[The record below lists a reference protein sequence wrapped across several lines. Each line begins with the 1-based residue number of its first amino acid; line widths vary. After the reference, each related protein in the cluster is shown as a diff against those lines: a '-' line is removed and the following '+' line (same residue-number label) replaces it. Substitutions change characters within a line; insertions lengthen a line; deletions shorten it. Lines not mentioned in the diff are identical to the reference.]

1 MNLAITIT
9 KKEIKSYFNS
19 PAAYIVLVIFLLLS
33 GWFFAS
39 PLFINNQ
46 ANLRTLFSIIPLLY
60 LFFIPAITM
69 GLLSREKNTG
79 TMELLA
85 TLPIKD
91 SQIIMGKFWASVF
104 LIGVGLLLTLV
115 HFITIV
121 LLGTNIDFGAIFC
134 GYIGLLFLG
143 AVYSSIGIFASSI
156 TSNQIVSL
164 IISFFIIFFF
174 FVIKFFLFFIPDFL
188 VGIFQFLS
196 IDYHFS
202 NITRGVIDTRNIIYF
217 VSLIVLFLKL
227 AQASLENRN
236 WK

>member
-33 GWFFAS
+33 GWFFSS

-91 SQIIMGKFWASVF
+91 SQIITGKFWASVY

>member
-1 MNLAITIT
+1 
-9 KKEIKSYFNS
+9 
-19 PAAYIVLVIFLLLS
+19 
-33 GWFFAS
+33 
-39 PLFINNQ
+39 
-46 ANLRTLFSIIPLLY
+46 
-60 LFFIPAITM
+60 M
-69 GLLSREKNTG
+69 GLISREKNTG
-79 TMELLA
+79 TIELLA

-91 SQIIMGKFWASVF
+91 SQIIMGKFWASVS
-104 LIGVGLLLTLV
+104 LIGIGLLFTLI

-121 LLGTNIDFGAIFC
+121 ILGTNIDFGAIFC
-134 GYIGLLFLG
+134 GYIGLLMLG
-143 AVYSSIGIFASSI
+143 TVYSAIGIFASSI

-174 FVIKFFLFFIPDFL
+174 FILKFSLFFIPDFL

-217 VSLIVLFLKL
+217 VSLIILFLKL
-227 AQASLENRN
+227 AQTSLENRN

>member
-1 MNLAITIT
+1 
-9 KKEIKSYFNS
+9 
-19 PAAYIVLVIFLLLS
+19 
-33 GWFFAS
+33 
-39 PLFINNQ
+39 
-46 ANLRTLFSIIPLLY
+46 
-60 LFFIPAITM
+60 M
-69 GLLSREKNTG
+69 GLISREKNTG
-79 TMELLA
+79 TIELLA

-91 SQIIMGKFWASVF
+91 SQIIMGKFWASVS
-104 LIGVGLLLTLV
+104 LIGIGLLFTLI
-115 HFITIV
+115 HFVTIV
-121 LLGTNIDFGAIFC
+121 ILGTNIDFGTIFC

-174 FVIKFFLFFIPDFL
+174 FVIKFFLFFVPDFM
-188 VGIFQFLS
+188 VGIFQFIS

-202 NITRGVIDTRNIIYF
+202 NIARGVIDTRNIIYF

-227 AQASLENRN
+227 AQISLENRN

>member
-46 ANLRTLFSIIPLLY
+46 ANLRTLFGIIPLLY
-60 LFFIPAITM
+60 LFFVPAITM

-91 SQIIMGKFWASVF
+91 SQIIMGKFWASVS

-121 LLGTNIDFGAIFC
+121 LLGTNVDFGAIFC

-174 FVIKFFLFFIPDFL
+174 FIIKFFLFFVPDFM

-217 VSLIVLFLKL
+217 ISLIVLFLKL
-227 AQASLENRN
+227 AQTSLENRN

>member
-9 KKEIKSYFNS
+9 KKEIKSYFNA

-46 ANLRTLFSIIPLLY
+46 ANLRTLFGIIPLFY
-60 LFFIPAITM
+60 LFFVPAITM

-91 SQIIMGKFWASVF
+91 SQIIMGKFWASVI

-121 LLGTNIDFGAIFC
+121 LLGTNVDFGAIFC

-174 FVIKFFLFFIPDFL
+174 FIIKFFLFFVPDFM

-202 NITRGVIDTRNIIYF
+202 NIARGVIDTRNIIYF
-217 VSLIVLFLKL
+217 ISLIVLFLKL
-227 AQASLENRN
+227 AQTSLENRN

>member
-9 KKEIKSYFNS
+9 KKEIKSYFNA

-46 ANLRTLFSIIPLLY
+46 ANLRTLFGIIPLLY

-91 SQIIMGKFWASVF
+91 SQIIMGKFWASVS

-115 HFITIV
+115 HYITIM
-121 LLGTNIDFGAIFC
+121 LLGTNVDFGAIFC

-156 TSNQIVSL
+156 TSNQVVSL

-174 FVIKFFLFFIPDFL
+174 FIIKFFLFFVPDFM
-188 VGIFQFLS
+188 VGIFQFIS

-202 NITRGVIDTRNIIYF
+202 NISRGVIDTRNIIYF
-217 VSLIVLFLKL
+217 VSLVVLFLKL
-227 AQASLENRN
+227 AQTSLENRN

>member
-1 MNLAITIT
+1 MNLALTIT

-79 TMELLA
+79 TIELLA
-85 TLPIKD
+85 TLPLKD
-91 SQIIMGKFWASVF
+91 TQIIMGKFWASVS

-121 LLGTNIDFGAIFC
+121 LLGTNVDFGAIFC

-174 FVIKFFLFFIPDFL
+174 FIIKFFLFFVPDFL

-202 NITRGVIDTRNIIYF
+202 NIIRGVIDTRNIIYF
-217 VSLIVLFLKL
+217 ISLIILFLKL
-227 AQASLENRN
+227 AQTSLENRN

>member
-121 LLGTNIDFGAIFC
+121 LLGTNVDFGAIFC

-143 AVYSSIGIFASSI
+143 AVYSAIGIFASSI

-174 FVIKFFLFFIPDFL
+174 FIIKFFLFFVPDFM
-188 VGIFQFLS
+188 VGIFQFIS

-227 AQASLENRN
+227 IVILRL
-236 WK
+236 

>member
-1 MNLAITIT
+1 MNLAAIITR
-9 KKEIKSYFNS
+9 KEIKSYFNS

-46 ANLRTLFSIIPLLY
+46 ANLRTLFGIIPLLF
-60 LFFIPAITM
+60 LFFVPAITM
-69 GLLSREKNTG
+69 GLISREKNTG
-79 TMELLA
+79 TIELLA

-91 SQIIMGKFWASVF
+91 SQIIMGKFWASVS
-104 LIGVGLLLTLV
+104 LIGIGLLFTLI

-121 LLGTNIDFGAIFC
+121 ILGTNIDFGAIFC
-134 GYIGLLFLG
+134 GYIGLLMLG
-143 AVYSSIGIFASSI
+143 TVYSAIGIFASSI

-174 FVIKFFLFFIPDFL
+174 FILKFSLFFIPDFL

-217 VSLIVLFLKL
+217 VSLIILFLKL
-227 AQASLENRN
+227 AQTSLENRN

>member
-1 MNLAITIT
+1 MNLAAIITR
-9 KKEIKSYFNS
+9 KEIKSYFNS

-46 ANLRTLFSIIPLLY
+46 ANLRTLFGIIPLLF
-60 LFFIPAITM
+60 LFFVPAITM
-69 GLLSREKNTG
+69 GLISREKNTG
-79 TMELLA
+79 TIELLA

-91 SQIIMGKFWASVF
+91 SQIIMGKFWASVS
-104 LIGVGLLLTLV
+104 LIGIGLLFTLI
-115 HFITIV
+115 HFITVVI
-121 LLGTNIDFGAIFC
+121 LGTNIDFGAIFC
-134 GYIGLLFLG
+134 GYIGLLMLG
-143 AVYSSIGIFASSI
+143 TVYSAIGIFASSI

-174 FVIKFFLFFIPDFL
+174 FILKFSLFFIPDFL

-217 VSLIVLFLKL
+217 VSLIILFLKL
-227 AQASLENRN
+227 AQTSLENRN

>member
-1 MNLAITIT
+1 MNLALTIT
-9 KKEIKSYFNS
+9 KKEMKSYFNS

-39 PLFINNQ
+39 PLFSNNQ

-85 TLPIKD
+85 TLPLKD
-91 SQIIMGKFWASVF
+91 TQIVMGKFWASVS
-104 LIGVGLLLTLV
+104 LIGVGLLLTSV
-115 HFITIV
+115 HFFTII
-121 LLGTNIDFGAIFC
+121 LLGTNVDIGAIFC

-174 FVIKFFLFFIPDFL
+174 FVIKFFLFFVPDFL
-188 VGIFQFLS
+188 VGTFQFLS

-202 NITRGVIDTRNIIYF
+202 NIIRGVIDTRNIIYF

-227 AQASLENRN
+227 AQSSLENRN

>member
-33 GWFFAS
+33 GWFFSS

-91 SQIIMGKFWASVF
+91 SQIIMGKFWASVY

>member
-46 ANLRTLFSIIPLLY
+46 ANLRTLFGIIPLLY
-60 LFFIPAITM
+60 LFFVPAITM

-91 SQIIMGKFWASVF
+91 SQIIMGKFWASIY
-104 LIGVGLLLTLV
+104 LIGVGLLLTSV

-121 LLGTNIDFGAIFC
+121 LLGKNIDFGAIFC

-174 FVIKFFLFFIPDFL
+174 FIIKFFLFFVPDFM

-227 AQASLENRN
+227 AQTSLENRN

>member
-1 MNLAITIT
+1 MNLALTIT

-79 TMELLA
+79 TIEILA

-91 SQIIMGKFWASVF
+91 TQIIMGKFWASVS

-115 HFITIV
+115 HFITIL
-121 LLGTNIDFGAIFC
+121 LLGTNVDFGAIFC
-134 GYIGLLFLG
+134 GYIGLIFLG

-156 TSNQIVSL
+156 TSNQIVAL
-164 IISFFIIFFF
+164 IISFFIIFFL
-174 FVIKFFLFFIPDFL
+174 FVIKFFLMFVPDFM

-202 NITRGVIDTRNIIYF
+202 NIIRGVIDTRNIIYF